1 MENGNSNSIKDVVL
15 PLYNAKFWMQLVG
28 VVLILQ
34 AIMVVLSTLG
44 IGIIIAWLP
53 AWLGILLFQAASHVD
68 RAFNIDDREAAIRS
82 MEKLKTYFVIQGVLF
97 LLGIILSVLGFFVF
111 GAMFA
116 EMAGNMGNMGGL

>member
-1 MENGNSNSIKDVVL
+1 MENGNSNSIKDVAL

-34 AIMVVLSTLG
+34 AAMIVLSTLG

-53 AWLGILLFQAASHVD
+53 GWLGILLFQSASHID
-68 RAFNIDDREAAIRS
+68 RAFNLDDREAAIRA

-97 LLGIILSVLGFFVF
+97 LLGVILSVLGFVMF

-116 EMAGNMGNMGGL
+116 EMASNMGGMGGL